1 MRLENSAAGRVVKNL
16 FVGETGGSM
25 DMTQTQREANGLQE
39 ERIGESGTPDV
50 ATAVVAFSLSAASPD
65 GG

>member
-1 MRLENSAAGRVVKNL
+1 
-16 FVGETGGSM
+16 M